1 MVFTPDIGQS
11 GIYKLVFPFDT
22 LVTPKV
28 VYTCRSLRTINDILA
43 AGEEIFD
50 TYYKSIGLTKT
61 DYERDA
67 KANVCIVGLQSGTGE
82 WIYVPTSYIESA
94 PNMNGVKYTSLV
106 LGVSLGPLPDKF
118 NLEGLIAI
126 FKDATTATIGLT
138 PEVKGIVVSQPAIL
152 SREEHDRLTLARNE
166 KITQNRTDYSRVRE
180 QTQLIT
186 QLNAKIEALEKYIA
200 EKL

>member
-1 MVFTPDIGQS
+1 MAFIPDIGQS
-11 GIYKLVFPFDT
+11 GIYKLVYPFDT

-28 VYTCRSLRTINDILA
+28 PYTCRSLRTINDILA
-43 AGEEIFD
+43 AGEEIFE
-50 TYYKSIGLTKT
+50 TYYKAIGLTQT

-82 WIYVPTSYIESA
+82 WIYVPASYIQSA
-94 PNMNGVKYTSLV
+94 PTMNGVKYTSLV

-126 FKDATTATIGLT
+126 FKDATTATIGVV

-152 SREEHDRLTLARNE
+152 SREEHERLDLARTE
-166 KITQNRTDYSRVRE
+166 KITKNRTDYSRVRE
-180 QTQLIT
+180 QEATIT
-186 QLNAKIEALEKYIA
+186 RLNAKVQALEKYIA
-200 EKL
+200 ERL

>member
-1 MVFTPDIGQS
+1 MAFTPDIGQS

-67 KANVCIVGLQSGTGE
+67 KTNVCIVGLQSGTGE

-126 FKDATTATIGLT
+126 FKDATTATIGVT

-180 QTQLIT
+180 QTQLIAR
-186 QLNAKIEALEKYIA
+186 LNAKIEALEKYIA

>member
-1 MVFTPDIGQS
+1 MAFTPDIGQS
-11 GIYKLVFPFDT
+11 GVYKLVYPFDT

-43 AGEEIFD
+43 AGEEIFE
-50 TYYKSIGLTKT
+50 TYYKSIGLTQT

-67 KANVCIVGLQSGTGE
+67 KNNVCIVGLQSGTGE
-82 WIYVPTSYIESA
+82 WIYVPSSYIQTA
-94 PNMNGVKYTSLV
+94 PNMNGVKYSSLV

-126 FKDATTATIGLT
+126 FKDATTATIGVT
-138 PEVKGIVVSQPAIL
+138 PEIKGIVVSQPAIL
-152 SREEHDRLTLARNE
+152 NREEHERLEAARTE
-166 KITQNRTDYSRVRE
+166 KITTNRTDYSRVRE
-180 QTQLIT
+180 QAAIIT
-186 QLNAKIEALEKYIA
+186 RLNEQIRALEQYIA

>member
-1 MVFTPDIGQS
+1 MAFTPDIGQS

-126 FKDATTATIGLT
+126 FKDATTATIGVT

-180 QTQLIT
+180 QTQLIAR
-186 QLNAKIEALEKYIA
+186 LNAKIEALEKYIA

>member
-1 MVFTPDIGQS
+1 MAFTPDIGQS

-22 LVTPKV
+22 LVTPKI

-82 WIYVPTSYIESA
+82 WIYVPTSYIELA

-126 FKDATTATIGLT
+126 FKDATTATIGVT

>member
-1 MVFTPDIGQS
+1 MAFTPDIGQS

-22 LVTPKV
+22 LVTPKI

-82 WIYVPTSYIESA
+82 WIYVPTSYIELA

-126 FKDATTATIGLT
+126 FKDATTATIGVT

-152 SREEHDRLTLARNE
+152 SREEHDRLTLARTE

>member
-1 MVFTPDIGQS
+1 MAFTPDIGQS

-82 WIYVPTSYIESA
+82 WIYVPTSYIELA

-126 FKDATTATIGLT
+126 FKDATTATIGVT

-152 SREEHDRLTLARNE
+152 SREEHDRLTLARTE

>member
-1 MVFTPDIGQS
+1 MAFTPDIGQS

-82 WIYVPTSYIESA
+82 WIYVPTSYIELA

-126 FKDATTATIGLT
+126 FKDATTATIGVT

-180 QTQLIT
+180 QTQLIAR
-186 QLNAKIEALEKYIA
+186 LNAKIEALEKYIA

>member
-1 MVFTPDIGQS
+1 MAFTPDIGQS
-11 GIYKLVFPFDT
+11 GVYKLVYPFDS

-43 AGEEIFD
+43 AGEEIFE
-50 TYYKSIGLTKT
+50 TYYKAIGLTQA

-82 WIYVPTSYIESA
+82 WIYVPTSYIETA

-126 FKDATTATIGLT
+126 FKDATTVTIGVI

-152 SREEHDRLTLARNE
+152 NREEHERLEAARNE

-180 QTQLIT
+180 QAQLIT
-186 QLNAKIEALEKYIA
+186 QLTAKVQALEKYIA
-200 EKL
+200 ERL

>member
-1 MVFTPDIGQS
+1 MAFTPDIGQS
-11 GIYKLVFPFDT
+11 GIYKLVFPFDV
-22 LVTPKV
+22 LITPKV

-82 WIYVPTSYIESA
+82 WIYVPTSYIELA

-126 FKDATTATIGLT
+126 FKDATTATIGVT

-152 SREEHDRLTLARNE
+152 SREEHDRLTLARTE

>member
-1 MVFTPDIGQS
+1 MAFTPDIGQS

-82 WIYVPTSYIESA
+82 WIYVPTSYIELA

-126 FKDATTATIGLT
+126 FKDATTATIGIT

-186 QLNAKIEALEKYIA
+186 QLNAKIKALEKYIA

>member
-1 MVFTPDIGQS
+1 MAFTPDIGQS

-22 LVTPKV
+22 LVTPKI

-126 FKDATTATIGLT
+126 FKDATTATIGVT

-152 SREEHDRLTLARNE
+152 SREEHDRLTLARTE